1 MLLISVSFSIT
12 GYSDQS
18 NTQNKKKQFLEVISI
33 EYPPHIIKDSLAE
46 SPVFKYLDHLLHKSY
61 LVSKP
66 KIIPLPRAQLIM
78 DNGKWCASLI
88 EPSLST
94 APIKKLLLSDKQTRF
109 KFYRVRQNT
118 EFKWKH
124 LNELSGSTLGVFR
137 SRGGSIIDD
146 WRAAGIKIVRTNS
159 VEQALELL
167 LHKRVDLIFSDD
179 NNIEYLLAQRE
190 LQNHLQGSINVVM
203 QSSFTVW
210 FNTQC
215 EQAKSSV
222 NYLLELPEIYRLNH

>member
-1 MLLISVSFSIT
+1 M
-12 GYSDQS
+12 
-18 NTQNKKKQFLEVISI
+18 
-33 EYPPHIIKDSLAE
+33 A
-46 SPVFKYLDHLLHKSY
+46 
-61 LVSKP
+61 
-66 KIIPLPRAQLIM
+66 
-78 DNGKWCASLI
+78 NGKLCTSLI

-94 APIKKLLLSDKQTRF
+94 SPIKKLLLSDKQTNF

-118 EFKWKH
+118 ELKWKH
-124 LNELSGSTLGVFR
+124 LNKLSGNALGVFR
-137 SRGGSIIDD
+137 SRGGSVIND

-179 NNIEYLLAQRE
+179 NNIEYLLARRE
-190 LQNHLQGSINVVM
+190 LQNHLQGSVNVVM

-215 EQAKSSV
+215 AQAKSSF
-222 NYLLELPEIYRLNH
+222 NYLLEFPEINRLNNKL